1 MTLLS
6 TWKARLKGHPELRHA
21 VLLVGF
27 GLFLMPFLIYLAG
40 ALTLGG
46 YEHGLTGFLGNL
58 YYDFL
63 RLRPAAWA
71 LLLGP
76 YALFW
81 ALRLITRPLRRGS

>member
-1 MTLLS
+1 MSSLWT
-6 TWKARLKGHPELRHA
+6 RLNGHPELRYA
-21 VLLVGF
+21 LAFGGF
-27 GLFLMPFLIYLAG
+27 GLLVMPFLIYFAG

-46 YEHGLTGFLGNL
+46 YERGLTGFLGNL
-58 YYDFL
+58 YSDFL

-81 ALRLITRPLRRGS
+81 ALRLVTRPLRRGG